1 MARKG
6 YVTLTLTLPDG
17 TRKYFYGKTKEEA
30 QEKLDSARMLL
41 RAGIDI
47 QGSTTFGE
55 YAQMWY
61 NVYKKPDLREM
72 SRACIVNTL
81 NVHILPYLSAVPMQD
96 VTPMAIKGC
105 LNHLQ
110 DKSHSLYRHVLQTLR
125 AIFLCAVDD
134 RIIAAS
140 PVPNSLRAKG
150 RAKKEKVPLT
160 REQEKTLL
168 EALDGTRAHLFVWL
182 LAATGVRRGEALG
195 LMWDC
200 VDLSDLSN
208 ATITVRRNL
217 IFVNSVPRLEETPK
231 TDAGF
236 RVLPLPPDLA
246 AALALNRKKARSIF
260 VFPKSNGEMMTEGS
274 FRRLWG
280 LIEARRVPEEDPNEQ
295 STRQDDGQRQKKIDR
310 HPWVDRRIDF
320 DVTPHLLRHTFAT
333 RCFEDGMDIKEV
345 QRLLGHASPSIT
357 MEIYVHYCESQRQQE
372 TFDKVRRSKNYL
384 RGDLPRLE
392 EKKAGS

>member
-6 YVTLTLTLPDG
+6 YVTLTMTLPNGD
-17 TRKYFYGKTKEEA
+17 RKYFYGKTKEEA
-30 QEKLDSARMLL
+30 QEKLDNARMLL

-61 NVYKKPDLREM
+61 NVYKKPDLRE
-72 SRACIVNTL
+72 STRAVVVNAL
-81 NVHILPYLSAVPMQD
+81 NNHILPYLSAIPIQN
-96 VTPMAIKGC
+96 VTQMAVKDC

-110 DKSHSLYRHVLQTLR
+110 DKSHSLYRTVLHTLR

-134 RIIAAS
+134 RLIAVS

-150 RAKKEKVPLT
+150 KPKKERKALT
-160 REQEKTLL
+160 RKQENTLIAAL
-168 EALDGTRAHLFVWL
+168 EGTRAHLFVWL

-200 VDLSDLSN
+200 VDLADLSH

-217 IFVNSVPRLEETPK
+217 VFVNGKAHLEDTPK
-231 TDAGF
+231 TNCGF
-236 RVLPLPPDLA
+236 RTLPLPPDLA
-246 AALALNRKKARSIF
+246 TALAKKRRTTKSLF
-260 VFPKSNGEMMTEGS
+260 VFSTENGGMMTRS
-274 FRRLWG
+274 SYMS
-280 LIEARRVPEEDPNEQ
+280 IKHMIDARRVKNTKDLLEENE
-295 STRQDDGQRQKKIDR
+295 KKSPKS
-310 HPWVDRRIDF
+310 HPRVKQTIDF
-320 DVTPHLLRHTFAT
+320 DVTPHILRHTFAT

-345 QRLLGHASPSIT
+345 QRLLGHASPDIT

-372 TFDKVRRSKNYL
+372 TFDKVRRSKDYL
-384 RGDLPRLE
+384 RGDLPQS
-392 EKKAGS
+392 EKKAGD